1 MQDLA
6 TFSWSLNF
14 QFLNKIWQMMP
25 LLFAA
30 AEAAFDIAHEIKSG
44 HSAKM
49 KALLDIPMEKV
60 EF

>member
-1 MQDLA
+1 
-6 TFSWSLNF
+6 
-14 QFLNKIWQMMP
+14 MMP

-44 HSAKM
+44 YSAKM

-60 EF
+60 EY